1 MNEVVRLEEHVAEF
15 GVAEA
20 VFRFEAA
27 LDGIFGQHDVN
38 LKHLSDVAKELEI
51 GEAFEPVVVVD
62 EQGAVIVVFKVDET
76 RQLRLDAVDV
86 VLDLVESEEISFRT
100 PSARVADHAGGA
112 ADESD
117 WFVSCALESSQIH
130 DRDEMADVE

>member
-51 GEAFEPVVVVD
+51 GEAFE
-62 EQGAVIVVFKVDET
+62 Q
-76 RQLRLDAVDV
+76 
-86 VLDLVESEEISFRT
+86 S
-100 PSARVADHAGGA
+100 
-112 ADESD
+112 
-117 WFVSCALESSQIH
+117 
-130 DRDEMADVE
+130 